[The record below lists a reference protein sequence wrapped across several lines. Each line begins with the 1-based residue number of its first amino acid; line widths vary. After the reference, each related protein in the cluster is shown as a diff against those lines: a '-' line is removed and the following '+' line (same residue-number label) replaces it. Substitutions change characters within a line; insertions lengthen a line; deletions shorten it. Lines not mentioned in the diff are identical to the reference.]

1 MYSELNIKVNDLVE
15 TNKFAKKFA
24 KFVTPPFFL
33 CLKGE
38 IGSGKTTFTRF
49 LIKQFSKKNINI
61 PSPTFP
67 IVQVYEFEKI
77 KIWHYDLYR
86 IENKEEFFSLDFD
99 LAINDFVI
107 VEWPQVFLEYFPK
120 NRVELNFLD
129 KPGDERDIEIKLLG
143 KFSKMHTSLWK
154 MLKKK

>member
-99 LAINDFVI
+99 LAINDFVTYLHSKSRNI
-107 VEWPQVFLEYFPK
+107 
-120 NRVELNFLD
+120 D
-129 KPGDERDIEIKLLG
+129 KW
-143 KFSKMHTSLWK
+143 SKCK
-154 MLKKK
+154 

>member
-86 IENKEEFFSLDFD
+86 IENKEVNLYP
-99 LAINDFVI
+99 
-107 VEWPQVFLEYFPK
+107 WT
-120 NRVELNFLD
+120 LD
-129 KPGDERDIEIKLLG
+129 KNKEWANKYNFTIDKLLEDTG
-143 KFSKMHTSLWK
+143 DRIYAEWIKN
-154 MLKKK
+154 